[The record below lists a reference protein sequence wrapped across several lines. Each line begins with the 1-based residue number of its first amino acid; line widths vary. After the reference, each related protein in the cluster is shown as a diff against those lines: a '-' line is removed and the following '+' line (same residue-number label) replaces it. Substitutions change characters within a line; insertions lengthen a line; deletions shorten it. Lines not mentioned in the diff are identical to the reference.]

1 MRRRRDMTHRFYRMD
16 GFPAVKDSLIPPR
29 CLTLYSCWTAQRSHM
44 MPKGHR
50 GSSCFLN
57 PGVLGERETYLE
69 EPYAPKSDHVCK
81 KRDRPA

>member
-1 MRRRRDMTHRFYRMD
+1 MTLRFYLAD
-16 GFPAVKDSLIPPR
+16 GFPVVKDSLILCR
-29 CLTLYSCWTAQRSHM
+29 CLTPHSCWTTQRSHM

-57 PGVLGERETYLE
+57 PGVLDEKRVFGGTY
-69 EPYAPKSDHVCK
+69 ARKSDHVCK